1 MKTLTVR
8 QVATIK
14 RVANS
19 VASLVIKKNKLAEK
33 IDELNAEYND
43 TINQIDAFEQG
54 TKMMTGGFISEQLID
69 RVVEV
74 VGTDEN
80 GKELKQT
87 KYVPKKDV
95 LVFDE
100 EKKVYNII
108 EPSVEMTNNVDTTC
122 IDANTASIEMEPVNT
137 VNE

>member
-54 TKMMTGGFISEQLID
+54 TKMMTGGLISEQLID

-100 EKKVYNII
+100 DKKVYNII
-108 EPSVEMTNNVDTTC
+108 EPSIEMDNNIDATT
-122 IDANTASIEMEPVNT
+122 IDANTACIEMEPVN